1 METTIWAQ
9 YTLKLAGERRD
20 GLLVSEGLTV
30 NVPVGADITPE
41 AQAEVVRQQLQAAD
55 EVARPIVQDYLEALL
70 QEAGVR
76 PSGERPSPG
85 QVGYIV
91 DLARRLRLS
100 RGRLAHLVQ
109 EVTTVE
115 VAFAPQSGIVEVSQA
130 LAASLTRPQASL
142 VLDRL
147 KGMAAAA

>member
-30 NVPVGADITPE
+30 NVPVGAGITPK

-55 EVARPIVQDYLEALL
+55 EVARPIVQDYLEAVL

-76 PSGERPSPG
+76 PSGERPSPS

-100 RGRLAHLVQ
+100 RGRLARLVQ
-109 EVTTVE
+109 EVTSVK
-115 VAFAPQSGIVEVSQA
+115 VAFAQDAGIEEVSQT

-147 KGMAAAA
+147 KGLAEAA